1 MSELPKGWKVVK
13 FEALYDFVIGGDWG
27 KAPDHIDAEFVDVR
41 CIRGTE
47 FRYWAKE
54 KGKTAVPRRVKKSSL
69 EKRKLELGD
78 ILVEISGGGPEQPVG
93 RTVQI
98 DQQAISNANG
108 MPLVCTNFTRLVRPS
123 NQVNSAFLN
132 YFLTNFYN
140 SGEITKYQSGSNN
153 LRNLQFK
160 DYVKIGVPLAPVAEQ
175 KRIVEKLD
183 EVLAQV
189 DTIKARL
196 DGIPAL
202 LKRFRQSVLASAVSG
217 QLTEEW
223 RGEQDVYPTL
233 NELKATI
240 DQERFEIW
248 CSVELN
254 KKIAKG
260 KPPANDKW
268 KEKYQPANPKYND
281 SNKRTAVEGIRAP
294 WLVTSLDAVSIL
306 TTGKTPSTSKDEY
319 WNGDTMF
326 VSPAQ
331 IHPEGYL
338 HNPSR
343 YVSEEGCQVVP
354 LISKGS
360 TLIVCIGTVG
370 KVGLLTEDVVI
381 NQQINAITPLPSVVH
396 KYMYYWCKT
405 LYPWIIDTAR
415 ATVNAAI
422 LNKSTMSTAPFA
434 LPPLEEQEE
443 IVRLVDQYFAF
454 ADTIEAQVK
463 KAQARVDNL
472 TQSIL
477 AKAFRGEL
485 VPQDPNDEPADKLL
499 ERIAQAR
506 KEAEALAKAAKKA
519 GATKK
524 KVAKSA

>member
-1 MSELPKGWKVVK
+1 MSELPKGWRGTLLNGVVDK
-13 FEALYDFVIGGDWG
+13 IVGGGTPSKSVPSYYEGDIPWMTV
-27 KAPDHIDAEFVDVR
+27 KDMNKSYLTDTIDHITQEAIDNSSTNVIPAGTPIIATRMSLGKIVRASFDSAINQDLKALFVNREVDDYYFEYWYRSQGLKIESLGTGTTVKGVRLEVINALEF
-41 CIRGTE
+41 
-47 FRYWAKE
+47 
-54 KGKTAVPRRVKKSSL
+54 
-69 EKRKLELGD
+69 
-78 ILVEISGGGPEQPVG
+78 
-93 RTVQI
+93 
-98 DQQAISNANG
+98 
-108 MPLVCTNFTRLVRPS
+108 
-123 NQVNSAFLN
+123 
-132 YFLTNFYN
+132 
-140 SGEITKYQSGSNN
+140 
-153 LRNLQFK
+153 
-160 DYVKIGVPLAPVAEQ
+160 PLAPLAEQ

-183 EVLAQV
+183 EVLTQV

-294 WLVTSLDAVSIL
+294 WLVTSIDAVSIL

-454 ADTIEAQVK
+454 ADTIEVQVK

-472 TQSIL
+472 SQSIL

-485 VPQDPNDEPADKLL
+485 VPQDPNDEPADNLL

-519 GATKK
+519 EATKK
-524 KVAKSA
+524 KAAKSA